1 MSFLYW
7 AILFVVIG
15 LIAMLIGAK
24 GIAGCSMAIARVF
37 LTIFFIIAL
46 IMLILWFFR
55 GCPHGGVP
63 FV

>member
-7 AILFVVIG
+7 AILFVVVG
-15 LIAMLIGAK
+15 LIAMIIGAK

-46 IMLILWFFR
+46 IMLIIWFFR
-55 GCPHGGVP
+55 GCPHSGVP